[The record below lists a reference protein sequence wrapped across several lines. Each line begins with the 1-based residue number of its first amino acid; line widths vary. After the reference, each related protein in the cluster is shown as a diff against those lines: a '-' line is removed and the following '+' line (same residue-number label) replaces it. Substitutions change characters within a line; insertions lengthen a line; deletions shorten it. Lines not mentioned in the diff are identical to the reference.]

1 MARAKMIT
9 MDQKEEDLIHEMSI
23 KCLNEIGVC
32 IHSEQVLKMLEEKGA
47 MVDYDSM
54 IAKIPETMVNK
65 ALQSAPSQFTLYGR
79 DSKHDIAL
87 PIDGPPKCSTS
98 GLAVFISDLE
108 TGEERKVTK
117 DDLTKFIR
125 LADALDSVGYVWT
138 SLTLSDVPSMAH
150 GAHELWV
157 TLQNTTKH
165 VTSVSAQDAKD
176 ALKQIELAALVVGG
190 KEQLKKKPILSVIVC
205 SVAPLSFEK
214 GAVEAH
220 VEFAKAGIP
229 ISSMSMSLGGITSP
243 VTIAGMVSN
252 NNTENL
258 ASLVITQTASPGAPH
273 IYTVESTPMD
283 LTTAGVNYR
292 APELP
297 LVANSAAQMARRYQL
312 PCETGSFGGSDK
324 TIGMSKS
331 YCETSTTSLSVMGT
345 DLVVGLGSTNNALTN
360 SYEQLVID
368 AYLWDC
374 YQAFLKNFEVT
385 EEKVALDIVKEGG
398 PGKGFIQHKHTFANF
413 KKELTL
419 WDKKK
424 LAMQTTLSDN
434 MVPEAK
440 SIAKDLIKNHVVP
453 ALDSKILEQGK
464 TILAEYDKLVLSNQK
479 C

>member
-1 MARAKMIT
+1 MARTKVIT
-9 MDQKEEDLIHEMSI
+9 LDQKEEDLMHEMSI

-32 IHSEQVLKMLEEKGA
+32 IHSEKVLKMLEEKGA
-47 MVDYDSM
+47 VVNYDSM

-65 ALQSAPSQFTLYGR
+65 ALQSAPSQFILYGR
-79 DSKHDIAL
+79 DSKHDIVL
-87 PIDGPPKCSTS
+87 PVNGPPKCSTS
-98 GLAVFISDLE
+98 GLAVYISDLE

-117 DDLTKFIR
+117 GDLAKFIR
-125 LADALDSVGYVWT
+125 LADALEGVGYVWT
-138 SLTLSDVPSMAH
+138 SLTLSDVPNMAH

-165 VTSVSAQDAKD
+165 VTSVTAQSAED
-176 ALKQIELAALVVGG
+176 ALQQIELAALVAGG

-205 SVAPLSFEK
+205 PVAPLSFEK
-214 GAVEAH
+214 GAVEAQ

-229 ISSMSMSLGGITSP
+229 IASMSMSLGGITSP
-243 VTIAGMVSN
+243 VTAAAMISN

-273 IYTVESTPMD
+273 IYTVESTPMEM
-283 LTTAGVNYR
+283 TTAGVNYR

-297 LVANSAAQMARRYQL
+297 FIANSANQMARRYQL
-312 PCETGSFGGSDK
+312 PSHTGSFGGSDK

-331 YCETSTTSLSVMGT
+331 YCETNTISLSVTGT
-345 DLVVGLGSTNNALTN
+345 DLVGGLGGSNNALTN

-374 YQAFLKNFEVT
+374 YQAFLKNYEIT
-385 EEKVALDIVKEGG
+385 EEKIALDIVKEVG
-398 PGKGFIQHKHTFANF
+398 PGNDFIQHKHTFANF

-440 SIAKDLIKNHVVP
+440 AIAEDLIKNHIVP
-453 ALDSKILEQGK
+453 ALDSEILEQGK
-464 TILAEYDKLVLSNQK
+464 TILGEYDKFVLSDQ
-479 C
+479 

>member
-32 IHSEQVLKMLEEKGA
+32 VHSDKVLKMLDENGA
-47 MVDYDSM
+47 VVDYDSM
-54 IAKIPETMVNK
+54 VAKIPETMVNK
-65 ALQSAPSQFTLYGR
+65 ALETAPSQFTLYGR

-87 PIDGPPKCSTS
+87 PIDGKPKCSTS

-108 TGEERKVTK
+108 TGEQRNATK
-117 DDLTKFIR
+117 EDLRKFIR
-125 LADALDSVGYVWT
+125 LADALESVGYVWT
-138 SLTLSDVPSMAH
+138 SITLSDVPAMAH
-150 GAHELWV
+150 GAHEVWV

-165 VTSVSAQDAKD
+165 ITSVSAQSAKD
-176 ALKQIELAALVVGG
+176 ALMQIELAALVTGG
-190 KEQLKKKPILSVIVC
+190 KENLKKNPILSVVVC
-205 SVAPLSFEK
+205 PVAPLTFEK
-214 GAVEAH
+214 GAAEAQ
-220 VEFAKAGIP
+220 VEFAKAGVP
-229 ISSMSMSLGGITSP
+229 ISSMSMSMGGISAP
-243 VTIAGMVSN
+243 VTIAGTISN

-273 IYTVESTPMD
+273 IYTVESTPMEM
-283 LTTAGVNYR
+283 TTASVNYR

-297 LVANSAAQMARRYQL
+297 FIANSAAQMARRYQL

-331 YCETSTTSLSVMGT
+331 YCETNTTTLSVMAT
-345 DLVVGLGSTNNALTN
+345 DLVVGLGAINNALAN

-374 YQAFLKNFEVT
+374 YQAFLNNYEIT
-385 EEKVALDIVKEGG
+385 EEKVALDVVKEVGH
-398 PGKGFIQHKHTFANF
+398 GKEFLQHEHTLANF
-413 KKELTL
+413 RKELTI

-424 LAMQTTLSDN
+424 LAMQTTQSDN

-440 SIAKDLIKNHVVP
+440 AIAKDLIKKHVVP
-453 ALDSKILEQGK
+453 ALDSEILEQGNA
-464 TILAEYDKLVLSNQK
+464 ILEEYDKLMLSNQ
-479 C
+479 

>member
-32 IHSEQVLKMLEEKGA
+32 IHSENVLKMLEKNGA
-47 MVDYDSM
+47 VVNYDTKV
-54 IAKIPETMVNK
+54 AKIPETMVNK
-65 ALQSAPSQFTLYGR
+65 ALETAPSQFILYGR

-108 TGEERKVTK
+108 TGEERNATK
-117 DDLTKFIR
+117 DDLSKFIR
-125 LADALDSVGYVWT
+125 LADALDGVGYVWT
-138 SLTLSDVPSMAH
+138 SITLSDVPAMAH
-150 GAHELWV
+150 GAHEVWV

-165 VTSVSAQDAKD
+165 ITSVTAQSAKD
-176 ALKQIELAALVVGG
+176 ALMQIELAALVTGG
-190 KEQLKKKPILSVIVC
+190 KENLKKRPILSVVVC
-205 SVAPLSFEK
+205 PVAPLTFEK
-214 GAVEAH
+214 GAVEAQ
-220 VEFAKAGIP
+220 VEFAKAGVP
-229 ISSMSMSLGGITSP
+229 ISSMSMSLGGISAP
-243 VTIAGMVSN
+243 VTAAGMISN

-273 IYTVESTPMD
+273 IYTVESTPMEM
-283 LTTAGVNYR
+283 TKASVNYR

-297 LVANSAAQMARRYQL
+297 FIANSAAQMARRYQL

-331 YCETSTTSLSVMGT
+331 YCETNTTTLSVMAT
-345 DLVVGLGSTNNALTN
+345 DLVVGLGSINNALTN

-374 YQAFLKNFEVT
+374 YQAFLKNHEIT
-385 EEKVALDIVKEGG
+385 EEKVVLDIVKEVGH
-398 PGKGFIQHKHTFANF
+398 GKNFLQHEHTFVNF

-440 SIAKDLIKNHVVP
+440 AIAKDLIENHVVP
-453 ALDSKILEQGK
+453 ALDSKILEQGQA
-464 TILAEYDKLVLSNQK
+464 ILDEYDKFVLSDE
-479 C
+479 

>member
-9 MDQKEEDLIHEMSI
+9 MDQKEEDVIHEMSI

-32 IHSEQVLKMLEEKGA
+32 VHSETVLKMLEEKGA
-47 MVDYDSM
+47 VVNYDSM
-54 IAKIPETMVNK
+54 IAKIPEKMVNT

-87 PIDGPPKCSTS
+87 PVEGPPKCSTS

-117 DDLTKFIR
+117 SDLSKFIR
-125 LADALDSVGYVWT
+125 LSDALEGVGYVWT
-138 SLTLSDVPSMAH
+138 SLTLSDVPNMAH
-150 GAHELWV
+150 GAHEVWI

-165 VTSVSAQDAKD
+165 VTSVTAQSAKD
-176 ALKQIELAALVVGG
+176 ALMQIELAALVAGG
-190 KEQLKKKPILSVIVC
+190 KRNLKEKPILSVVICPV
-205 SVAPLSFEK
+205 SPLTFEK

-220 VEFAKAGIP
+220 VEFAKAGVP
-229 ISSMSMSLGGITSP
+229 ISSMSMSMGGISAP
-243 VTIAGMVSN
+243 VTAAGMISN

-258 ASLVITQTASPGAPH
+258 ASLVITQIASPGAPH

-283 LTTAGVNYR
+283 MTTAGVNYR

-297 LVANSAAQMARRYQL
+297 FIANSAAQMARRYQL
-312 PCETGSFGGSDK
+312 PCETGAFGGSDS

-331 YCETSTTSLSVMGT
+331 YCETSTTTLSVMGT
-345 DLVVGLGSTNNALTN
+345 DLVVGLGAANNALTN

-368 AYLWDC
+368 AYLWEC
-374 YQAFLKNFEVT
+374 YQSFLKTYDIT
-385 EEKVALDIVKEGG
+385 EEKVALDVVKEVGH
-398 PGKGFIQHKHTFANF
+398 GKDFLQHDHTFANF
-413 KKELTL
+413 RQELTF

-424 LAMQTTLSDN
+424 LVMQKTLSDT

-440 SIAKDLIKNHVVP
+440 AIAKDVIEHHVVP
-453 ALDSKILEQGK
+453 ALDSEILEQGNA
-464 TILAEYDKLVLSNQK
+464 ILDDYDKLVLSE
-479 C
+479 